1 VVGIANIIPG
11 VSGGTLLFLLG
22 LYERTI
28 NAINN
33 VKPSALLTLLRG
45 SRGKTRVSGLR
56 RNTFMEE
63 ADVLGFPFLVR
74 LMIGAGAAILLLSG
88 LMKYLLDKQFTNTF
102 ALFFGLI
109 AISTFLSIKM
119 LNKVRPTL
127 IIHFIIGAAVTV
139 GVTAAVNPAEN
150 AKQKSEHYRSV
161 LNDKDNGGKPSSVKS
176 VSNKASTSAKNGSSS
191 TVSTKNSSS
200 SAVSTKKN
208 SSTVSTTN
216 GSSTVST
223 KDNSSDASASSQ
235 HFKYTGRYTPYEMLF
250 GAIAGAIAIS
260 AMILPGLSGSLVLI
274 LLGQYYEV
282 ISAISGLKSL
292 QLDYFV
298 FLTIVGLGMIFGILA
313 FARVI
318 KFVFERFYNGTVAV
332 LIGLTAGSL
341 YALWP
346 FKKFVT
352 MDLYQKGAGGIELVK
367 DVVVQTNANILP
379 ADLPSILIPLLFC
392 GIGVAVMLVLD
403 RYGAEK

>member
-1 VVGIANIIPG
+1 MFVWIKELFSGFVVGIANIIPG

-33 VKPSALLTLLRG
+33 VKPGAILTLFRG

-56 RNTFMEE
+56 RNTFMDE
-63 ADVLGFPFLVR
+63 ANTLGFTFLAR
-74 LMIGAGAAILLLSG
+74 LIIGAGAAILMLSG
-88 LMKYLLDKQFTNTF
+88 LMKYLLDKHFSNTF
-102 ALFFGLI
+102 AFFFGLI
-109 AISTFLSIKM
+109 AVSAFLSIKM
-119 LNKVRPTL
+119 LNKVRPIL
-127 IIHFIIGAAVTV
+127 IIHFIIGAAITV
-139 GVTAAVNPAEN
+139 GVTAAVNPSEN
-150 AKQKSEHYRSV
+150 AKQKSEHYKSV
-161 LNDKDNGGKPSSVKS
+161 LEDKNNGGGTAVKS
-176 VSNKASTSAKNGSSS
+176 ASNN
-191 TVSTKNSSS
+191 KNSSA
-200 SAVSTKKN
+200 AVSTPTKKN
-208 SSTVSTTN
+208 SSTVSAKT
-216 GSSTVST
+216 
-223 KDNSSDASASSQ
+223 NSSDTPPSQ
-235 HFKYTGRYTPYEMLF
+235 RFKYIGRYTPYEMGF
-250 GAIAGAIAIS
+250 GALAGAIAIS

-292 QLDYFV
+292 QIDYFV
-298 FLTIVGLGMIFGILA
+298 FLAAVGLGMIFGILA

-352 MDLYQKGAGGIELVK
+352 MDLYQKGADGIALVK
-367 DVVVQTNANILP
+367 NVAVQTNANILP
-379 ADLPSILIPLLFC
+379 PDTSLIIPALLFC
-392 GIGVAVMLVLD
+392 GIGIAVMLVLD
-403 RYGAEK
+403 RYGAEKS

>member
-1 VVGIANIIPG
+1 MFVWIKEIFSGFVVGIANIIPG

-33 VKPSALLTLLRG
+33 VKPGAILTLFRS

-56 RNTFMEE
+56 RNTFMDE
-63 ADVLGFPFLVR
+63 ANVLGFPFLAR
-74 LMIGAGAAILLLSG
+74 LIIGAGAAIILLSG
-88 LMKYLLDKQFTNTF
+88 LMKHLLENQFANTF
-102 ALFFGLI
+102 AFFFGLI
-109 AISTFLSIKM
+109 AVSTVLSIKM
-119 LNKVRPTL
+119 LNKVRPIL
-127 IIHFIIGAAVTV
+127 IIHFIIGAAITV
-139 GVTAAVNPAEN
+139 GITAAVNPAEN
-150 AKQKSEHYRSV
+150 AKQKSHHYSTT
-161 LNDKDNGGKPSSVKS
+161 LHDKNNAGGSSVKYAS
-176 VSNKASTSAKNGSSS
+176 NNKSSPAVSKPTNKSSS
-191 TVSTKNSSS
+191 TE
-200 SAVSTKKN
+200 SAKT
-208 SSTVSTTN
+208 
-216 GSSTVST
+216 
-223 KDNSSDASASSQ
+223 NSSDTLSQ
-235 HFKYTGRYTPYEMLF
+235 RFKYTGHYTPYEMGFCAL
-250 GAIAGAIAIS
+250 AGAIAIS

-282 ISAISGLKSL
+282 ISAISNLKSL

-298 FLTIVGLGMIFGILA
+298 FLAVVGLGMIFGILA

-352 MDLYQKGAGGIELVK
+352 MDLYQKGANGITLVK
-367 DVVVQTNANILP
+367 NVAVQTNVNILP
-379 ADLPSILIPLLFC
+379 SDTNIILPALIFC
-392 GIGVAVMLVLD
+392 GIGVAVMVVLD
-403 RYGAEK
+403 RYGAEKS

>member
-1 VVGIANIIPG
+1 M
-11 VSGGTLLFLLG
+11 LL
-22 LYERTI
+22 
-28 NAINN
+28 
-33 VKPSALLTLLRG
+33 
-45 SRGKTRVSGLR
+45 
-56 RNTFMEE
+56 
-63 ADVLGFPFLVR
+63 
-74 LMIGAGAAILLLSG
+74 
-88 LMKYLLDKQFTNTF
+88 
-102 ALFFGLI
+102 
-109 AISTFLSIKM
+109 
-119 LNKVRPTL
+119 
-127 IIHFIIGAAVTV
+127 
-139 GVTAAVNPAEN
+139 
-150 AKQKSEHYRSV
+150 
-161 LNDKDNGGKPSSVKS
+161 
-176 VSNKASTSAKNGSSS
+176 
-191 TVSTKNSSS
+191 
-200 SAVSTKKN
+200 
-208 SSTVSTTN
+208 
-216 GSSTVST
+216 
-223 KDNSSDASASSQ
+223 
-235 HFKYTGRYTPYEMLF
+235 
-250 GAIAGAIAIS
+250 GAIAGAVAIS

-298 FLTIVGLGMIFGILA
+298 FLTAVGLGMIFGILA

-352 MDLYQKGAGGIELVK
+352 LDLYQKGAGGIELVK

-392 GIGVAVMLVLD
+392 GIGVAVMVVLD

>member
-1 VVGIANIIPG
+1 MFTWIKEIFSGFIVGIANIIPG

-33 VKPSALLTLLRG
+33 VKPSAILTLLRRQ
-45 SRGKTRVSGLR
+45 RGKTRISDLR

-63 ADVLGFPFLVR
+63 ANVLGFPFLAR
-74 LMIGAGAAILLLSG
+74 LLIGAGAAILLLSG
-88 LMKYLLDKQFTNTF
+88 VMKYLLDKHFTNTF
-102 ALFFGLI
+102 AFFFGLI
-109 AISTFLSIKM
+109 AVSAALSIKM
-119 LNKVRPTL
+119 LNKARPIL

-139 GVTAAVNPAEN
+139 GVTAAVDPAVN

-161 LNDKDNGGKPSSVKS
+161 LEDNTSNNGESSSAKS
-176 VSNKASTSAKNGSSS
+176 VSKKKGSSS
-191 TVSTKNSSS
+191 TVSTK
-200 SAVSTKKN
+200 KN
-208 SSTVSTTN
+208 TLT
-216 GSSTVST
+216 
-223 KDNSSDASASSQ
+223 Q
-235 HFKYTGRYTPYEMLF
+235 RFKYTGRYTPYEMAF
-250 GAIAGAIAIS
+250 GAIAGAVAVS

-298 FLTIVGLGMIFGILA
+298 FLAAVGLGMLFGILA

-352 MDLYQKGAGGIELVK
+352 MDLYAKGADGIALVK
-367 DVVVQTNANILP
+367 GAVVQTNANILP
-379 ADLPSILIPLLFC
+379 ADTNLILPALLFC
-392 GIGVAVMLVLD
+392 GIGVAVMVVLD
-403 RYGAEK
+403 RYGAER

>member
-1 VVGIANIIPG
+1 MLTWIKEIFSGFVVGIANIIPG

-33 VKPSALLTLLRG
+33 VKPGTVLTLLRRQ
-45 SRGKTRVSGLR
+45 RGKTRVSGLR

-63 ADVLGFPFLVR
+63 ANVLGFPFLAR
-74 LMIGAGAAILLLSG
+74 LLVGAGAAILLLSG
-88 LMKYLLDKQFTNTF
+88 VMKYLLDKHFTNTF
-102 ALFFGLI
+102 AFFFGLI
-109 AISTFLSIKM
+109 AVSAVLSIKM
-119 LNKVRPTL
+119 LNRVRPIL
-127 IIHFIIGAAVTV
+127 VVHFIIGAAITV
-139 GVTAAVNPAEN
+139 GVTAAVDPAVN
-150 AKQKSEHYRSV
+150 ARQKSEHYKSV
-161 LNDKDNGGKPSSVKS
+161 LENNNGGASSSVKS
-176 VSNKASTSAKNGSSS
+176 VSANKNSLKASTKGGSTASP
-191 TVSTKNSSS
+191 
-200 SAVSTKKN
+200 KKN
-208 SSTVSTTN
+208 SSTVSPN
-216 GSSTVST
+216 
-223 KDNSSDASASSQ
+223 DNSSAASTSTQ
-235 HFKYTGRYTPYEMLF
+235 RFKYTGRYTPYEMAF
-250 GAIAGAIAIS
+250 GALAGAIAVS

-292 QLDYFV
+292 QLDYFA
-298 FLTIVGLGMIFGILA
+298 FLTAVGLGMIFGILA

-352 MDLYQKGAGGIELVK
+352 MDIYVKGANGIAFVK
-367 DVVVQTNANILP
+367 DVAVQTNANIIP
-379 ADLPSILIPLLFC
+379 ADLPSIWIPLLFC
-392 GIGVAVMLVLD
+392 GIGVAAMVVLD
-403 RYGAEK
+403 RYGKEN

>member
-1 VVGIANIIPG
+1 MFVWIKEVLSGFVVGIANIIPG

-63 ADVLGFPFLVR
+63 ANVLGFPFLAR

-88 LMKYLLDKQFTNTF
+88 LMKYLLEKQFTNTF

-109 AISTFLSIKM
+109 AVSTFLSIKM
-119 LNKVRPTL
+119 LNKARPIL

-161 LNDKDNGGKPSSVKS
+161 LEDKKKSGGSPSVKS
-176 VSNKASTSAKNGSSS
+176 GSTKNSSSTVSTSTKNGSSS
-191 TVSTKNSSS
+191 TVSTNKGSSSVSTKNSSS
-200 SAVSTKKN
+200 
-208 SSTVSTTN
+208 
-216 GSSTVST
+216 
-223 KDNSSDASASSQ
+223 DASTSSQ
-235 HFKYTGRYTPYEMLF
+235 RFKYTGRYTPYEMLF
-250 GAIAGAIAIS
+250 GAIAGAIAVS

-282 ISAISGLKSL
+282 ISAVSGLKSL

-298 FLTIVGLGMIFGILA
+298 FLTAVGLGMIFGILA

-352 MDLYQKGAGGIELVK
+352 MDLYEKSAGGIELVK
-367 DVVVQTNANILP
+367 GAVVQTNANILP
-379 ADLPSILIPLLFC
+379 ADLSSVLIPLLFC
-392 GIGVAVMLVLD
+392 GIGVAVMVVLD

>member
-1 VVGIANIIPG
+1 MFVWIKEIFSGFVVGIANIIPG

-33 VKPSALLTLLRG
+33 VKPSAILTLLRS

-56 RNTFMEE
+56 RNTFMDE
-63 ADVLGFPFLVR
+63 ANVLGFPFLLR
-74 LMIGAGAAILLLSG
+74 LVIGAGAAILLLSG
-88 LMKYLLDKQFTNTF
+88 LMKYLLENQFTNTF
-102 ALFFGLI
+102 AFFFGLI
-109 AISTFLSIKM
+109 AVSTVLSIKM
-119 LNKVRPTL
+119 LNKVRPIL

-139 GVTAAVNPAEN
+139 GITATVDPSVN
-150 AKQKSEHYRSV
+150 AKQKSEHYRSAFE
-161 LNDKDNGGKPSSVKS
+161 DKNNGGGSAAVKS
-176 VSNKASTSAKNGSSS
+176 VS
-191 TVSTKNSSS
+191 
-200 SAVSTKKN
+200 KK
-208 SSTVSTTN
+208 N

-223 KDNSSDASASSQ
+223 KKNSSNISTNKTQSTVSTAKGSSDASSQ
-235 HFKYTGRYTPYEMLF
+235 RFKYTGRYTPYEMAF

-282 ISAISGLKSL
+282 ISAISGLASL

-298 FLTIVGLGMIFGILA
+298 FLTVVGLGMIFGILA
-313 FARVI
+313 FARII

-352 MDLYQKGAGGIELVK
+352 MDIYEKGADGIALIKNVA
-367 DVVVQTNANILP
+367 VQTNVNILP
-379 ADLPSILIPLLFC
+379 ADLPSVLIPLLFC
-392 GIGVAVMLVLD
+392 GIGVAVMVVLD
-403 RYGAEK
+403 KYGAER